1 MVEINYEVDWGRAGW
16 LGLGAV
22 LVGGIA
28 LIVHAFIG
36 TFVFGLFI
44 YYATRRLHRR
54 LRGHVGQ
61 QSVAA
66 ALSILGLALPAI
78 ALVLYAV
85 AIGLQELNQFASRAD
100 FGPYLD
106 YVRPYLQVSQLVD
119 RPEAILSNPSGVEGV
134 RTAVESFLGSLGVVG
149 TGLIHL
155 FVMFALAFYLLRD
168 GHRLAT
174 WAQQFESEYE
184 VLISY
189 VGAVDESLD
198 KVFYGNILNAAV
210 TGTLGA
216 FAYSILNL
224 TAPASVRIPY
234 PALTGLLTGVAS
246 LIPLVGMKLV
256 YVPIAA
262 YLAFLSFTTGT
273 GWAFLLLFVVV
284 SLVIV
289 DAIPDF
295 LVRPYVSG
303 GDLHVGSLMFAYIL
317 GPLLFGWYGIF
328 LGPILLVLF
337 THFVRLVLPELLAR
351 QPIEPAALD
360 LSVATDDEIAS
371 PNDVVGPDTEEATKA
386 GPTEE

>member
-1 MVEINYEVDWGRAGW
+1 MVELNYDVDWSRAGW
-16 LGLGAV
+16 IALGVV

-28 LIVHAFIG
+28 LIVHAFVG

-54 LRGHVGQ
+54 IRNHVGQ
-61 QSVAA
+61 RSLAA
-66 ALSILGLALPAI
+66 GLSILGLALPAI

-106 YVRPYLQVSQLVD
+106 YVRPYLQVSKLVE
-119 RPEAILSNPSGVEGV
+119 RPEAVLSNPGSVEGI
-134 RTAVESFLGSLGVVG
+134 RTAVESFLGSIGVIG

-168 GHRLAT
+168 GHRFAT
-174 WAQQFESEYE
+174 WGKEYRSEYT
-184 VLISY
+184 VLVSY
-189 VGAVDESLD
+189 IEAVDESLD

-234 PALTGLLTGVAS
+234 PALTGLLAGVAS

-256 YVPIAA
+256 YVPIAI

-273 GWAFLLLFVVV
+273 GWAFLLFFVVV

-303 GDLHVGSLMFAYIL
+303 GDLHVGSLMLAYIL

-337 THFVRLVLPELLAR
+337 THFIRLVLPELLAH
-351 QPIEPAALD
+351 QPIEPSALD
-360 LSVATDDEIAS
+360 LSVATGDAESTGDDTTGAESAK
-371 PNDVVGPDTEEATKA
+371 E
-386 GPTEE
+386 